1 MAYEAPAGYF
11 SDAAK
16 KSRYD
21 KGVNTATSGGAEFQ
35 GYQAGSNDSDFLE
48 RVYANETGRASDA
61 NGKSYWQGQLDSGV
75 SRDDVI
81 RGFGNTQEGMG
92 YDNPSSNESQTP
104 GGGQG
109 IPVAGYAAST
119 YDATR
124 GSSTGYAAPNR
135 APVATYNANGQL
147 ITDADRSWQSL
158 REMTASDDPF
168 MQQARADGIRQAQG
182 RGLLNTTMAGE
193 ASQAAA
199 IKAAQPFALEDSNR
213 SFTAGRDLAN
223 ATNRASEFGASA
235 TNQAELQ
242 TNQQEARA
250 EEFGAAAKN
259 TVERDYATAQ
269 NTAASQNMQAV
280 NKAASEYASA
290 KNTASLQEANNNLK
304 MSLAT
309 MSDDLSR
316 YSTDASRATAL
327 DNIAAEMINS
337 ALSGGVF
344 NDAATAQGFFQ
355 TVGSAIPA
363 LGIQVTA
370 MAADQIPDGVIA

>member
-1 MAYEAPAGYF
+1 MAYTAPAGYF
-11 SDAAK
+11 SEAAK
-16 KSRYD
+16 KSRFD
-21 KGVNTATSGGAEFQ
+21 KGAATNMAGGAGFQ
-35 GYQAGSNDSDFLE
+35 DYQTGSSDSDFLE

-61 NGKSYWQGQLDSGV
+61 DGKSYWQGQLDAGH
-75 SRDDVI
+75 SREDVI
-81 RGFGNTQEGMG
+81 SGFNNSQEGRG
-92 YDNPSSNESQTP
+92 YDSPKPQAPQS
-104 GGGQG
+104 